1 MNEPYRL
8 RYTNQIVGVF
18 LLLLLVLL
26 AIVGIAVTRV
36 SRLLIT
42 PLRYHV
48 MLSDKEA
55 DDLTTDTEVVVFGKR
70 IGAVESIEYVD
81 LSDQIRVTLAI
92 DPLFR
97 ELITTDTFLTVER
110 KFGLGKTVIKLR
122 RIHRDDS
129 LAEPAGSQMSS
140 ATRPLEPGSII
151 ARIEADEDR
160 LGQIANKVDATGN
173 SIDLAAKSISKTFD
187 NSVSP
192 AADRLK
198 TAFDS
203 VERTSDIVRPDA
215 VLTLEVIRQ
224 STSRLENQ
232 IGDLTKAIQRTVEV
246 ELRTTLNSIEKS
258 ARASERTAFAVAE
271 TSTAIIDNTGKTQSD
286 IAQTL
291 EILRQAISSIQNLT
305 NETREVVRIIRGEAN
320 DLPGTTQRFNE
331 TVADSQDLVNEVQD
345 HWLLRGRNRRE
356 LPTPQVSPSS
366 TIRTGGGR

>member
-18 LLLLLVLL
+18 LLMLLVLL

-36 SRLLIT
+36 SRILIT
-42 PLRYHV
+42 PVRYFV

-55 DDLTTDTEVVVFGKR
+55 EDLSTDTEVVVLGKR
-70 IGAVESIEYVD
+70 IGSIESIEYVD
-81 LSDQIRVTLAI
+81 LSDQIRITLAI

-97 ELITTDTFLTVER
+97 EFLTTDTFLTIER

-129 LAEPAGSQMSS
+129 VAEPDGTENNS
-140 ATRPLEPGSII
+140 ATRLLEPGSMI
-151 ARIEADEDR
+151 ARIEAEEDR
-160 LGQIANKVDATGN
+160 LGQIANKVDGTGD

-203 VERTSDIVRPDA
+203 VERTSDVVRPDTI
-215 VLTLEVIRQ
+215 LTLEVIRQ

-232 IGDLTKAIQRTVEV
+232 VGDLTKAMQSVVEV

-258 ARASERTAFAVAE
+258 ARASEQTAFAVAE
-271 TSTAIIDNTGKTQSD
+271 TSTAIVDSTGKTQTD

-291 EILRQAISSIQNLT
+291 VILRQAIASIQNLT
-305 NETREVVRIIRGEAN
+305 NETREVVRIVRGEAN
-320 DLPGTTQRFNE
+320 DLPGTTQRINE
-331 TVADSQDLVNEVQD
+331 TISDSQDLVNEVQD